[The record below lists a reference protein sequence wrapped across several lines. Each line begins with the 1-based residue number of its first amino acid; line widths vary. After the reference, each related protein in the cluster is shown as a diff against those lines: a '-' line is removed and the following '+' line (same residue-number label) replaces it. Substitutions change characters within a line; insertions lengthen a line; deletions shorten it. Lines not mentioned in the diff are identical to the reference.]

1 MGETHGNSTNFLR
14 IDMSKFVIACGGT
27 GGHLSPGIA
36 IGQALMKAGNDVVF
50 VISQKE
56 IDSKLMAKY
65 KDFKV
70 VKTAGTPFSV
80 SPIKL
85 LKFLFSQTKAVFQ
98 MLSLLRR
105 EKCDVAI
112 SFGGFTSMGLSLA
125 AAILK
130 IPLVLHESN
139 RKAGK
144 AIRVLGRFARRVY
157 VPHGVNISRGKSGII
172 KHAGYPIRQEIRK
185 ISQRSAKEFFGFAPD
200 ADILLILGGSQGAA
214 VLNSWAE
221 KNFPELAKNNIDV
234 LCVCGPG
241 KNGRD
246 DYSLRGSDGKI
257 HRIKYLEFC
266 DNMNA
271 ALSCAHLAVAR
282 AGAGTIAEFARCG
295 LPSILVPYPHS
306 ADNHQLENAKCFEK
320 QGGTVLVRQADIG
333 TLLNEVLSMMKNE
346 NLRKAMLKNLE
357 RVDSLND
364 MAKIVEDLTFIANN
378 PH

>member
-1 MGETHGNSTNFLR
+1 
-14 IDMSKFVIACGGT
+14 MSKFVIACGGT

-36 IGQALMKAGNDVVF
+36 IGQALMEAGNDVVF

-65 KDFKV
+65 DDLRV
-70 VKTAGTPFSV
+70 VKTAGTPFSL
-80 SPIKL
+80 SPVKL
-85 LKFLFSQTKAVFQ
+85 VKFIFTQSRALIQ
-98 MLSLLRR
+98 MFSLLRK

-130 IPLVLHESN
+130 VPLVLHESN
-139 RKAGK
+139 RKPGK

-172 KHAGYPIRQEIRK
+172 KHAGYPIRQEIKK
-185 ISQRSAKEFFGFAPD
+185 IPQQAAKEFFGFDAD
-200 ADILLILGGSQGAA
+200 ADILLVLGGSQGAV

-221 KNFPELAKNNIDV
+221 TNFPVLAENNIDV

-241 KNGRD
+241 KNERAD
-246 DYSLRGSDGKI
+246 TSLPGTDGKI
-257 HRIKYLEFC
+257 HQIKYLDFC

-295 LPSILVPYPHS
+295 LPSILVPYPYS

-320 QGGTVLVRQADIG
+320 QGGTVLVRQPDIG
-333 TLLNEVLSMMKNE
+333 TLLGEVLSMMKNE
-346 NLRKAMLKNLE
+346 NLRRTMLKNLE

-364 MAKIVEDLTFIANN
+364 MGKIVEDLTFIANN
-378 PH
+378 PR